1 MQILP
6 AIAVDV
12 ICILVFAIVG
22 RSSHQE
28 ATDLL
33 GVAHTAW
40 PFLAGCLV
48 GTLIG
53 RTWRH
58 PYSLKSGVAVW
69 LGTVVGGMTLRLL
82 TGAGVQPSFVLVAS
96 CVSLSSSS
104 AGAPGSSSSS
114 TPAPGPPQS
123 RHPGVRAHGRTRV
136 TRARKGA
143 TDTGPCWRRCR
154 WTGRAGCPAWRR

>member
-1 MQILP
+1 VRFVQILP

-48 GTLIG
+48 GTLLG

-58 PYSLKSGVAVW
+58 PLSLKSGVAVW
-69 LGTVVGGMTLRLL
+69 LSTVAIGMSLRLL
-82 TGAGVQPSFVLVAS
+82 TGAGISLSFVVVAS
-96 CVSLSSSS
+96 CVL
-104 AGAPGSSSSS
+104 ALLLLG
-114 TPAPGPPQS
+114 
-123 RHPGVRAHGRTRV
+123 
-136 TRARKGA
+136 
-143 TDTGPCWRRCR
+143 W
-154 WTGRAGCPAWRR
+154 RAGLQLIQHARAKTSEDESTQRHPAWRH

>member
-12 ICILVFAIVG
+12 ICITIFAIMG

-33 GVAHTAW
+33 GVVHTAW

-48 GTLIG
+48 GTVIG

-58 PYSLKSGVAVW
+58 PLSLTSGVAVW
-69 LGTVVGGMTLRLL
+69 LGTVVGGMTLRLI
-82 TGAGVQPSFVLVAS
+82 TGAGVQLSFVLVGS
-96 CVSLSSSS
+96 CVLALLLIGWR
-104 AGAPGSSSSS
+104 AGLRLIQHARARTS
-114 TPAPGPPQS
+114 TEPPS
-123 RHPGVRAHGRTRV
+123 RHLISRS
-136 TRARKGA
+136 
-143 TDTGPCWRRCR
+143 
-154 WTGRAGCPAWRR
+154 

>member
-40 PFLAGCLV
+40 PFLAGCLL

-53 RTWRH
+53 RTWRR
-58 PYSLKSGVAVW
+58 PYALRSGVAVW
-69 LGTVVGGMTLRLL
+69 LGPVIGGMALRVL
-82 TGAGVQPSFVLVAS
+82 TGAGVQLSFIIVAS
-96 CVSLSSSS
+96 IFLAVFLIGWRAGPQLMPHMRANS
-104 AGAPGSSSSS
+104 ARAGTGKKAAPAGSSQ
-114 TPAPGPPQS
+114 PATSVSPHQ
-123 RHPGVRAHGRTRV
+123 A
-136 TRARKGA
+136 
-143 TDTGPCWRRCR
+143 
-154 WTGRAGCPAWRR
+154 

>member
-40 PFLAGCLV
+40 PFLAGCLA

-58 PYSLKSGVAVW
+58 PYSLQSGVAVW
-69 LGTVVGGMTLRLL
+69 LGTVVGGMVLRVL
-82 TGAGVQPSFVLVAS
+82 TGAGVQLSFIIVAS
-96 CVSLSSSS
+96 CVLALFLIGWRAVLRLIQHARANSS
-104 AGAPGSSSSS
+104 
-114 TPAPGPPQS
+114 
-123 RHPGVRAHGRTRV
+123 R
-136 TRARKGA
+136 GA
-143 TDTGPCWRRCR
+143 TANKGSTSRV
-154 WTGRAGCPAWRR
+154 

>member
-1 MQILP
+1 MRFVQILP

-40 PFLAGCLV
+40 PFLVGCLL

-53 RTWRH
+53 RTWRR
-58 PYSLKSGVAVW
+58 PYSLISGVAVW
-69 LGTVVGGMTLRLL
+69 LGTVIGG
-82 TGAGVQPSFVLVAS
+82 
-96 CVSLSSSS
+96 
-104 AGAPGSSSSS
+104 
-114 TPAPGPPQS
+114 
-123 RHPGVRAHGRTRV
+123 
-136 TRARKGA
+136 
-143 TDTGPCWRRCR
+143 
-154 WTGRAGCPAWRR
+154 

>member
-12 ICILVFAIVG
+12 ICILVFAIIG

-40 PFLAGCLV
+40 PFLAGCLL

-58 PYSLKSGVAVW
+58 PYALTSGVAVW
-69 LGTVVGGMTLRLL
+69 LGTVIGGMTLRVL
-82 TGAGVQPSFVLVAS
+82 TGAGVQLSFVVVAS
-96 CVSLSSSS
+96 IVLALFILGWR
-104 AGAPGSSSSS
+104 AGLRLI
-114 TPAPGPPQS
+114 Q
-123 RHPGVRAHGRTRV
+123 
-136 TRARKGA
+136 RARAK
-143 TDTGPCWRRCR
+143 TSEPEHKPDLLVPRRTPHR
-154 WTGRAGCPAWRR
+154 VP

>member
-48 GTLIG
+48 GTLVG

-58 PYSLKSGVAVW
+58 PLSLRSGVAVW
-69 LGTVVGGMTLRLL
+69 LGTVVIGMSLRLL
-82 TGAGVQPSFVLVAS
+82 TGAGISLSFVIVAS
-96 CVSLSSSS
+96 CALALLLLGWR
-104 AGAPGSSSSS
+104 AGLQLIQHARARNSDESIHRHL
-114 TPAPGPPQS
+114 AS
-123 RHPGVRAHGRTRV
+123 RH
-136 TRARKGA
+136 
-143 TDTGPCWRRCR
+143 
-154 WTGRAGCPAWRR
+154 

>member
-33 GVAHTAW
+33 GVVHTAW
-40 PFLAGCLV
+40 PFLAGCLL
-48 GTLIG
+48 GTLLG

-58 PYSLKSGVAVW
+58 PYAFTSGVAVW
-69 LGTVVGGMTLRLL
+69 LGTVVGGMTLRLIS
-82 TGAGVQPSFVLVAS
+82 GAGVQLSFVIVAS
-96 CVSLSSSS
+96 AVLALFIIGWRAGLRLIQHARASSSR
-104 AGAPGSSSSS
+104 GAEKK
-114 TPAPGPPQS
+114 QHS
-123 RHPGVRAHGRTRV
+123 RI
-136 TRARKGA
+136 
-143 TDTGPCWRRCR
+143 
-154 WTGRAGCPAWRR
+154 

>member
-12 ICILVFAIVG
+12 ICITIFAIIG

-33 GVAHTAW
+33 GVVHTAW

-48 GTLIG
+48 GTVIG

-58 PYSLKSGVAVW
+58 PLSLTSGVAVW
-69 LGTVVGGMTLRLL
+69 LGTVVGGMTLRLV
-82 TGAGVQPSFVLVAS
+82 TGAGVQLSFVVIAS
-96 CVSLSSSS
+96 CVLALLLIGWR
-104 AGAPGSSSSS
+104 AGLRLIQHARARTS
-114 TPAPGPPQS
+114 TEPPS
-123 RHPGVRAHGRTRV
+123 RHLISRS
-136 TRARKGA
+136 
-143 TDTGPCWRRCR
+143 
-154 WTGRAGCPAWRR
+154 

>member
-12 ICILVFAIVG
+12 ICILVFAILG

-28 ATDLL
+28 TTDLL

-40 PFLAGCLV
+40 PFLAGCLA

-58 PYSLKSGVAVW
+58 PFSLKSGVAVW
-69 LGTVVGGMTLRLL
+69 LGTVIGGMVLRVLS
-82 TGAGVQPSFVLVAS
+82 GAGVQVSFIIVAS
-96 CVSLSSSS
+96 CVL
-104 AGAPGSSSSS
+104 ALFLIG
-114 TPAPGPPQS
+114 
-123 RHPGVRAHGRTRV
+123 
-136 TRARKGA
+136 
-143 TDTGPCWRRCR
+143 W
-154 WTGRAGCPAWRR
+154 RAGLRLIQHARAKTSAEMADKPEVDAPRRTPHRVP

>member
-40 PFLAGCLV
+40 PFLAGCLL

-53 RTWRH
+53 RTWRR
-58 PYSLKSGVAVW
+58 PYALASGAAVW
-69 LGTVVGGMTLRLL
+69 LGAVIGGMTLRML
-82 TGAGVQPSFVLVAS
+82 TGAGVQLSFVLVAS
-96 CVSLSSSS
+96 IVLALLILGWR
-104 AGAPGSSSSS
+104 AGL
-114 TPAPGPPQS
+114 QLIQ
-123 RHPGVRAHGRTRV
+123 
-136 TRARKGA
+136 RARAK
-143 TDTGPCWRRCR
+143 TSEPERKPDLHLSRRTPHR
-154 WTGRAGCPAWRR
+154 VP

>member
-12 ICILVFAIVG
+12 ICILIFAILG

-28 ATDLL
+28 TTDLL

-40 PFLAGCLV
+40 PFLAGCLA

-58 PYSLKSGVAVW
+58 PVSLKSGVAVW
-69 LGTVVGGMTLRLL
+69 LGTVIGGMVLRLL
-82 TGAGVQPSFVLVAS
+82 SGAGVQVSFIVVAS
-96 CVSLSSSS
+96 CVL
-104 AGAPGSSSSS
+104 ALFLIG
-114 TPAPGPPQS
+114 
-123 RHPGVRAHGRTRV
+123 
-136 TRARKGA
+136 
-143 TDTGPCWRRCR
+143 W
-154 WTGRAGCPAWRR
+154 RAGLRLVQHARASTSAETADKPEVDARRRTPHSVP

>member
-40 PFLAGCLV
+40 PFLAGCLL

-58 PYSLKSGVAVW
+58 PYALTSGVAVW
-69 LGTVVGGMTLRLL
+69 LGTVIGGMTLRVL
-82 TGAGVQPSFVLVAS
+82 TGAGVQLSFVVIAS
-96 CVSLSSSS
+96 IVLALFILGWR
-104 AGAPGSSSSS
+104 AGLRLI
-114 TPAPGPPQS
+114 Q
-123 RHPGVRAHGRTRV
+123 
-136 TRARKGA
+136 RARAKISEPERNP
-143 TDTGPCWRRCR
+143 DLLVPRRTPHR
-154 WTGRAGCPAWRR
+154 VP

>member
-1 MQILP
+1 MRFVQILP

-33 GVAHTAW
+33 GVAHTIW
-40 PFLAGCLV
+40 PFLAGCLL

-58 PYSLKSGVAVW
+58 PYALTSGVAVW
-69 LGTVVGGMTLRLL
+69 LGTVIGGMTLRVV
-82 TGAGVQPSFVLVAS
+82 TGGGVQLSFIVVAS
-96 CVSLSSSS
+96 CVLALFIIGWR
-104 AGAPGSSSSS
+104 AGLGLI
-114 TPAPGPPQS
+114 Q
-123 RHPGVRAHGRTRV
+123 
-136 TRARKGA
+136 RARAKTAEPEHKPGLHV
-143 TDTGPCWRRCR
+143 PP
-154 WTGRAGCPAWRR
+154 RAPHRVP

>member
-33 GVAHTAW
+33 GVAQTAW
-40 PFLAGCLV
+40 PFLAGCLA

-53 RTWRH
+53 HTWRH
-58 PYSLKSGVAVW
+58 PYSLQSGVAVW
-69 LGTVVGGMTLRLL
+69 LGTVVGGMVLRVL
-82 TGAGVQPSFVLVAS
+82 TGAGVQLSFIIVAS
-96 CVSLSSSS
+96 CVLALFLIGWRAVLRLIQHARANSS
-104 AGAPGSSSSS
+104 
-114 TPAPGPPQS
+114 
-123 RHPGVRAHGRTRV
+123 R
-136 TRARKGA
+136 GA
-143 TDTGPCWRRCR
+143 TAKKGSTSRV
-154 WTGRAGCPAWRR
+154 

>member
-12 ICILVFAIVG
+12 ICILVFSIAG

-40 PFLAGCLV
+40 PFLAGCLL

-58 PYSLKSGVAVW
+58 PYALASGVSVW
-69 LGTVVGGMTLRLL
+69 LGTVIGGMTLRLL
-82 TGAGVQPSFVLVAS
+82 TGAGVQLSFVAVAS
-96 CVSLSSSS
+96 IVLALFILGWR
-104 AGAPGSSSSS
+104 AGL
-114 TPAPGPPQS
+114 QLIQ
-123 RHPGVRAHGRTRV
+123 
-136 TRARKGA
+136 RARAKISEPGRKP
-143 TDTGPCWRRCR
+143 DLQLSRRTPHR
-154 WTGRAGCPAWRR
+154 VP

>member
-12 ICILVFAIVG
+12 ICILIFAILG

-28 ATDLL
+28 TTDLL

-40 PFLAGCLV
+40 PFLAGCLA

-58 PYSLKSGVAVW
+58 PVSLKSGVAVW
-69 LGTVVGGMTLRLL
+69 LGTVIGGMVLRVLS
-82 TGAGVQPSFVLVAS
+82 GAGVQVSFIVVAS
-96 CVSLSSSS
+96 CVLALFLIGWR
-104 AGAPGSSSSS
+104 AGLRLIQHA
-114 TPAPGPPQS
+114 
-123 RHPGVRAHGRTRV
+123 
-136 TRARKGA
+136 RARPSAETADKPEVDA
-143 TDTGPCWRRCR
+143 RRG
-154 WTGRAGCPAWRR
+154 TPHSVP

>member
-33 GVAHTAW
+33 GVALTAW
-40 PFLAGCLV
+40 PFLAGCLL

-53 RTWRH
+53 RTWRD
-58 PYSLKSGVAVW
+58 PFSLRSGVAVW
-69 LGTVVGGMTLRLL
+69 LGTVVGGMSLRVL
-82 TGAGVQPSFVLVAS
+82 TGAGVQLSFIIVAS
-96 CVSLSSSS
+96 CVLALLILGWR
-104 AGAPGSSSSS
+104 AGLRLIQHA
-114 TPAPGPPQS
+114 
-123 RHPGVRAHGRTRV
+123 
-136 TRARKGA
+136 RARTA
-143 TDTGPCWRRCR
+143 AEQPSRRLISR
-154 WTGRAGCPAWRR
+154 I

>member
-12 ICILVFAIVG
+12 ICILVFAILG

-28 ATDLL
+28 TTDLL

-40 PFLAGCLV
+40 PFLAGGLI

-58 PYSLKSGVAVW
+58 PFALKSGVAVW
-69 LGTVVGGMTLRLL
+69 LGTVAGGMVLRVL
-82 TGAGVQPSFVLVAS
+82 TGAGVQLSFIIVAS
-96 CVSLSSSS
+96 CVLALFLIGWRAVFRLIQHARAKSS
-104 AGAPGSSSSS
+104 AETAE
-114 TPAPGPPQS
+114 TVDRLQ
-123 RHPGVRAHGRTRV
+123 V
-136 TRARKGA
+136 
-143 TDTGPCWRRCR
+143 
-154 WTGRAGCPAWRR
+154 

>member
-40 PFLAGCLV
+40 PFLVGCLV
-48 GTLIG
+48 GTLLG

-58 PYSLKSGVAVW
+58 PLSLRSGVAVW
-69 LGTVVGGMTLRLL
+69 LGTVVVGMSLRLL
-82 TGAGVQPSFVLVAS
+82 TGAGVSLSFVIVAS
-96 CVSLSSSS
+96 CVLALLLLGWR
-104 AGAPGSSSSS
+104 AGLQLIRHARAKTSDES
-114 TPAPGPPQS
+114 THRHHAS
-123 RHPGVRAHGRTRV
+123 RH
-136 TRARKGA
+136 
-143 TDTGPCWRRCR
+143 
-154 WTGRAGCPAWRR
+154 

>member
-12 ICILVFAIVG
+12 ICITVFAIVG

-48 GTLIG
+48 GTVLG

-58 PYSLKSGVAVW
+58 PFALTSGVAVW

-82 TGAGVQPSFVLVAS
+82 TGAGVQLSFVLIAS
-96 CVSLSSSS
+96 FVLALFLIGWR
-104 AGAPGSSSSS
+104 AGLRLIQHA
-114 TPAPGPPQS
+114 
-123 RHPGVRAHGRTRV
+123 
-136 TRARKGA
+136 RARTSQEQPDRPDVQVRPK
-143 TDTGPCWRRCR
+143 TPHSVR
-154 WTGRAGCPAWRR
+154 

>member
-40 PFLAGCLV
+40 PFLAGCLL

-53 RTWRH
+53 RTWRR
-58 PYSLKSGVAVW
+58 PYALASGAAVW
-69 LGTVVGGMTLRLL
+69 LGAVIGGMTLRML
-82 TGAGVQPSFVLVAS
+82 TGAGVHLSFVLVAS
-96 CVSLSSSS
+96 IVLALLILGWR
-104 AGAPGSSSSS
+104 AGL
-114 TPAPGPPQS
+114 QLIQ
-123 RHPGVRAHGRTRV
+123 
-136 TRARKGA
+136 RARAKISEPERKP
-143 TDTGPCWRRCR
+143 DLHLSRRTPHR
-154 WTGRAGCPAWRR
+154 VP

>member
-1 MQILP
+1 
-6 AIAVDV
+6 V

-48 GTLIG
+48 GTVIG

-58 PYSLKSGVAVW
+58 PLSLTSGVAVW

-82 TGAGVQPSFVLVAS
+82 TGAGVQLSFIVVAS
-96 CVSLSSSS
+96 CVL
-104 AGAPGSSSSS
+104 ALLLIG
-114 TPAPGPPQS
+114 
-123 RHPGVRAHGRTRV
+123 
-136 TRARKGA
+136 
-143 TDTGPCWRRCR
+143 W
-154 WTGRAGCPAWRR
+154 RAGLRLIQHARANGSHGITAKQRSTSRV

>member
-12 ICILVFAIVG
+12 ICILVFAILG

-40 PFLAGCLV
+40 PFLAGCLL

-53 RTWRH
+53 RTWRR
-58 PYSLKSGVAVW
+58 PYALASGVAVW
-69 LGTVVGGMTLRLL
+69 LGTVIGGMTLRVL
-82 TGAGVQPSFVLVAS
+82 TGAGVQLSFVVVAS
-96 CVSLSSSS
+96 IVLALFILGWR
-104 AGAPGSSSSS
+104 AGLRLI
-114 TPAPGPPQS
+114 Q
-123 RHPGVRAHGRTRV
+123 
-136 TRARKGA
+136 RARAKTSEPEHKPGLHVHQR
-143 TDTGPCWRRCR
+143 TPHRV
-154 WTGRAGCPAWRR
+154 P

>member
-1 MQILP
+1 MQVLP

-12 ICILVFAIVG
+12 ICILVFSIVG

-48 GTLIG
+48 GTLLG

-58 PYSLKSGVAVW
+58 PLSLKSGVAVW
-69 LGTVVGGMTLRLL
+69 LGTVVVGMSLRLL
-82 TGAGVQPSFVLVAS
+82 TGAGVSLLFVVVAS
-96 CVSLSSSS
+96 CVLALLLLGWR
-104 AGAPGSSSSS
+104 AGLQLIQHARAKTPAES
-114 TPAPGPPQS
+114 TPRHLAS
-123 RHPGVRAHGRTRV
+123 RH
-136 TRARKGA
+136 
-143 TDTGPCWRRCR
+143 
-154 WTGRAGCPAWRR
+154 

>member
-12 ICILVFAIVG
+12 ICILVFAILG

-28 ATDLL
+28 TTDLL

-40 PFLAGCLV
+40 PFLAGGLI

-58 PYSLKSGVAVW
+58 PFALKSGVAVW
-69 LGTVVGGMTLRLL
+69 LGTVAGGMVLRVL
-82 TGAGVQPSFVLVAS
+82 TGAGVQLSFIIVAS
-96 CVSLSSSS
+96 CVLALFLIGWRAIFRLVQHARSRGEAAREAQHEQDLSTSRSRSS
-104 AGAPGSSSSS
+104 GQP
-114 TPAPGPPQS
+114 
-123 RHPGVRAHGRTRV
+123 
-136 TRARKGA
+136 
-143 TDTGPCWRRCR
+143 
-154 WTGRAGCPAWRR
+154 

>member
-48 GTLIG
+48 GTVIG

-58 PYSLKSGVAVW
+58 PLSLRSGVAVW
-69 LGTVVGGMTLRLL
+69 LGTFVGGMTLRLL
-82 TGAGVQPSFVLVAS
+82 TGAGVQLSFIVVAS
-96 CVSLSSSS
+96 CVLALFLIGWR
-104 AGAPGSSSSS
+104 AGLRLIQHA
-114 TPAPGPPQS
+114 
-123 RHPGVRAHGRTRV
+123 RV
-136 TRARKGA
+136 TGSHGITAKQRSASRV
-143 TDTGPCWRRCR
+143 
-154 WTGRAGCPAWRR
+154 